1 MFTLAVMI
9 LFWLMLLGN
18 MLTAV
23 IFGEVL
29 ERGFAMLLCLISI
42 AMLALGLFIPADS
55 WAAAGT
61 ISDIAIL
68 LVAWVLALKSD
79 RYWPIWFAAMQS
91 LSVITHFVSLI
102 VDGVPHLIFSNLA
115 AVWALP
121 ALLTMSWG
129 TIQDWRARRPGR
141 AAPLTDAA
149 SG

>member
-1 MFTLAVMI
+1 MFALAILI
-9 LFWLMLLGN
+9 LFWVMLLSN
-18 MLTAV
+18 MITAMV
-23 IFGEVL
+23 FGQRL
-29 ERGFAMLLCLISI
+29 ERGFAVLLCLISVGMVI
-42 AMLALGLFIPADS
+42 ANALVSPAFLASIGS
-55 WAAAGT
+55 G
-61 ISDIAIL
+61 SDILIL
-68 LVAWVLALKSD
+68 LIAWILALKSD